1 MTLEGKQPLTAFA
14 TVTDRTEAAAK
25 AVSNHNE
32 RQEEKAL
39 SLSSSSSSSETN
51 RDRNTFP
58 GFPSPSPSS
67 TSAAA
72 ASTERPKKPVP
83 RKKIPFEKGY
93 SQQDWLRLTRSRE
106 DLTGFGGRP
115 LGRKI
120 KMEEVRKHKTIDD
133 AWMIL
138 NGKVYNVT
146 RYVKFH
152 PGGVEYLMQG
162 AGRDATKLFNKY
174 HKWVNVDFMLQKC
187 FLGPYDNS

>member
-58 GFPSPSPSS
+58 GFPSPSS
-67 TSAAA
+67 TSPAA